1 MPERIATQMYK
12 VILES
17 ESILLV
23 PHQHPDGDALGSV
36 TALMHLLKRLDKRH
50 SAFCATSATEKLMF
64 LPHAEHLTTDDTVWK
79 NDIDLI
85 IVLDSGDLRYAGI
98 DKHIQNLE
106 KRPTILNIDHHT
118 TNEYFGD
125 LNLVIPTA
133 SSTTQILYH
142 FFVTNAIDIDK
153 YVATCLLTGLLT
165 DTGNFTNSATSTT
178 SLSIA
183 GELVKR
189 GGDIGMIQKILFQ
202 NKTLNALKLWGV
214 VLSRLAEHDTHKIV
228 YSYVTKEDMDRHG
241 VDDEEVEGL
250 ANFMNNL
257 SDGHAALIL
266 REKETG
272 MMKGSFRTTRDD
284 IDVSAIAKLLG
295 GGGHKKAA
303 GFSAE
308 GTPEEVLAQVWKVM
322 EERNQTPS
330 N

>member
-1 MPERIATQMYK
+1 MPERIAKQMYK
-12 VILES
+12 AMLHSTSV
-17 ESILLV
+17 LLV
-23 PHQHPDGDALGSV
+23 PHQFPDGDALGSV
-36 TALMHLLKRLDKRH
+36 TALMHLFKRLGIHHR
-50 SAFCATSATEKLMF
+50 AFCATSATEKLMF
-64 LPHAEHLTTDDTVWK
+64 LPHAEHLTTDTAVWSEH
-79 NDIDLI
+79 IDLI

-98 DKHIQNLE
+98 DEHIKQLPY
-106 KRPTILNIDHHT
+106 RPMILNIDHHV
-118 TNEYFGD
+118 TNEHFGD

-142 FFVTNAIDIDK
+142 FFEVNAIDIDR
-153 YVATCLLTGLLT
+153 YMATCLLTGLLT
-165 DTGNFTNSATSTT
+165 DTGNFTNAATNTM
-178 SLSIA
+178 SLTIA

-202 NKTLNALKLWGV
+202 NKTLNALKLWGI

-228 YSYVTKEDMDRHG
+228 YSYVTKEDMEQHS

-266 REKETG
+266 REKENG
-272 MMKGSFRTTRDD
+272 ILKGSFRTTRED
-284 IDVSAIAKLLG
+284 IDVSEIAKLLG

-308 GTPEEVLAQVWKVM
+308 GTPEEVLEQVWKVM
-322 EERNQTPS
+322 EKQNQKT
-330 N
+330 